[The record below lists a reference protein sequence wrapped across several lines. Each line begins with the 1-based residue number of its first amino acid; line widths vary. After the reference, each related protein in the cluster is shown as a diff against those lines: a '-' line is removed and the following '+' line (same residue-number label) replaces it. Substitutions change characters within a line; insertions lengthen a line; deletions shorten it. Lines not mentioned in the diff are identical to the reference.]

1 MFICVSALP
10 ASFFSVGQG
19 LQVKLADFGL
29 ARGLQD
35 HEYYRLAHTTML
47 PLRWMAPECVL
58 YGTFLQESDIW
69 WEPAGSLA

>member
-1 MFICVSALP
+1 MFIWVSALP
-10 ASFFSVGQG
+10 ALPFSVGQG

-35 HEYYRLAHTTML
+35 HEYYRLARTTML